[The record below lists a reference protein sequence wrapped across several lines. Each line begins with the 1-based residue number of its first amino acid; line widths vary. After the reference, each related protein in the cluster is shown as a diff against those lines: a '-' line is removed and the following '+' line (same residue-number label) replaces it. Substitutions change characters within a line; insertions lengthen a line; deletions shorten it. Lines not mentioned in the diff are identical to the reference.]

1 MILIILLG
9 GEKLKNAFLSSC
21 LNQNLYPITGS
32 EGVNAVFG
40 SDAFGN
46 TAFAQNGT
54 IGGLRYGVAFGFG
67 SFDESCG
74 SFQVASKMLN
84 SDMERPNPSLSMQFL
99 KNDFYREVISCT
111 FLGSF

>member
-84 SDMERPNPSLSMQFL
+84 RIVIWKDLTLAFL
-99 KNDFYREVISCT
+99 CNFSKMIFIGKLFRARS
-111 FLGSF
+111 